1 MSTFKITEVQK
12 ERLLELYNTP
22 TNELTSKEI
31 PDVIEK
37 EMNIVIPYNVLR
49 KFYLSAFELDIKNR
63 KRKEKPKVNEIV
75 FEFENGKV
83 VKIAL
88 KNEEELDVNVPTDQ
102 ENTVLQEEEAVE
114 ETVTAEVEQEEDD
127 WNVNQTETRQEPT
140 NFQF

>member
-1 MSTFKITEVQK
+1 MYKK
-12 ERLLELYNTP
+12 
-22 TNELTSKEI
+22 SKEI
-31 PDVIEK
+31 PEVIEK

-75 FEFENGKV
+75 FEFESGEV

-102 ENTVLQEEEAVE
+102 ESTTIQEEEAVE

-127 WNVNQTETRQEPT
+127 WNVNQTETRQEPV